1 MGKIRLGPFSWR
13 MDLFKDDVFVW
24 PVKRFPPG
32 NMAPQR
38 AILCGAIALRMPLA
52 QQRKQRG

>member
-1 MGKIRLGPFSWR
+1 

-24 PVKRFPPG
+24 SVKRFPPG

-52 QQRKQRG
+52 QQGKQRG